1 MSRPR
6 LTRSFAV
13 LVAVAA
19 AGCGAGHHDR
29 RAEPCLAM
37 DLRPD
42 AGARKFGAFQ
52 PERRGCRRCRVDEP
66 GEWPMCAA
74 RSPGGRAPADVRSA
88 STTRRGD
95 GAGALTACSY
105 GTSATWPVG
114 GRRSLLGELVS
125 QKDSVHPPDSVAG

>member
-29 RAEPCLAM
+29 RAKPCLAK

-52 PERRGCRRCRVDEP
+52 PEGGAAVGGVVLTNRGRGQCVLRGRPAVELRPTYGQRPRLLGGAEP
-66 GEWPMCAA
+66 AA
-74 RSPGGRAPADVRSA
+74 PPPGPTGLLGP
-88 STTRRGD
+88 GP
-95 GAGALTACSY
+95 AGA
-105 GTSATWPVG
+105 VG
-114 GRRSLLGELVS
+114 ASPAR
-125 QKDSVHPPDSVAG
+125 P